1 MSTATMGSAAAPGA
15 PAEAPAIWTRDLT
28 KRYGELT
35 AVDRLN
41 LEIKPGEIF
50 GLLGPNG
57 AGKTTTILMLL
68 GLSEPTSGEVR
79 VVGVDPTRH
88 ALDVKRK
95 VGYVPDSVG
104 FYGHLTGREN
114 LEYTAALNGL
124 DRGAARER
132 IGALLTEVG
141 LGERG
146 DDPVRVYSRGMRQ
159 RLGIADAL
167 VKSPDVLILDEPT
180 VGLDPRGADQ
190 VLDLVERLARERGVA
205 IMLSSHLLGQVQ
217 AICSRIGIFVKGRM
231 VASGSVD
238 DLAAE
243 HGGRLVLEVAVE
255 PPDADVAAAL
265 EGVEGVVTA
274 ERDDELWLVGAQR
287 DVRAPVASRLTER
300 GLTIVHLR
308 QRTEELGAIY
318 RRYFAEEGAQ

>member
-1 MSTATMGSAAAPGA
+1 
-15 PAEAPAIWTRDLT
+15 
-28 KRYGELT
+28 
-35 AVDRLN
+35 
-41 LEIKPGEIF
+41 
-50 GLLGPNG
+50 
-57 AGKTTTILMLL
+57 
-68 GLSEPTSGEVR
+68 
-79 VVGVDPTRH
+79 
-88 ALDVKRK
+88 
-95 VGYVPDSVG
+95 VPDSVG

-167 VKSPDVLILDEPT
+167 VKSPEVLILDEPT

-190 VLDLVERLARERGVA
+190 VLELVERLARERGVA

-238 DLAAE
+238 DLAAK

-265 EGVEGVVTA
+265 EGVEGVATA
-274 ERDDELWLVGAQR
+274 ERDHELWLVGAQR

>member
-1 MSTATMGSAAAPGA
+1 MSMATMGSAAVPDA
-15 PAEAPAIWTRDLT
+15 PAETPAIWTRNLT
-28 KRYGELT
+28 KRYGDLT

-41 LEIKPGEIF
+41 LEIRPGEIF

-68 GLSEPTSGEVR
+68 GLSEPTDGEVR
-79 VVGVDPTRH
+79 VVGLDPTRN

-124 DRGAARER
+124 DRGAAQER
-132 IGALLTEVG
+132 ISMLLTEVG
-141 LGERG
+141 LDERG

-190 VLDLVERLARERGVA
+190 VLELVERLARERGVA
-205 IMLSSHLLGQVQ
+205 IMLSSHLLAQVQ

-231 VASGSVD
+231 VASGTVD

-243 HGGRLVLEVAVE
+243 HGGRLVLELAVE
-255 PPDADVAAAL
+255 PIDADVAAAL
-265 EGVEGVVTA
+265 EDMEGVVTT
-274 ERDDELWLVGAQR
+274 ERDGDLWLVGAQR
-287 DVRAPVASRLTER
+287 DIRAAVAGRLAER

-318 RRYFAEEGAQ
+318 RRYFAEEGEQ

>member
-1 MSTATMGSAAAPGA
+1 
-15 PAEAPAIWTRDLT
+15 
-28 KRYGELT
+28 
-35 AVDRLN
+35 
-41 LEIKPGEIF
+41 
-50 GLLGPNG
+50 
-57 AGKTTTILMLL
+57 
-68 GLSEPTSGEVR
+68 
-79 VVGVDPTRH
+79 VDPTRN

-132 IGALLTEVG
+132 IGTLLAEVG
-141 LGERG
+141 LEERG

-190 VLDLVERLARERGVA
+190 VLELVERLARERGVA

-231 VASGSVD
+231 VASGTVD

-255 PPDADVAAAL
+255 PLDADVAAAL
-265 EGVEGVVTA
+265 EGVEGVVTV
-274 ERDDELWLVGAQR
+274 ERGDDLWLVGAQR
-287 DVRAPVASRLTER
+287 DVRAQVASRLTER
-300 GLTIVHLR
+300 GLTVVHLR
-308 QRTEELGAIY
+308 QRTEELSAIY
-318 RRYFAEEGAQ
+318 RRYFAEEGEQ

>member
-1 MSTATMGSAAAPGA
+1 MGSAAAPDA
-15 PAEAPAIWTRDLT
+15 PAETPAIWTRNLT
-28 KRYGELT
+28 KRYADLT

-41 LEIKPGEIF
+41 LEIKRGEIF

-79 VVGVDPTRH
+79 VVGVDPTRN
-88 ALDVKRK
+88 ALDVKRR

-124 DRGAARER
+124 DRSAARER
-132 IGALLTEVG
+132 IDMLLTEVG

-190 VLDLVERLARERGVA
+190 VLELVERLARERGVA

-231 VASGSVD
+231 VASGTVD

-255 PPDADVAAAL
+255 PADADVPGAL
-265 EGVEGVVTA
+265 EGVDGVVTA
-274 ERDDELWLVGAQR
+274 ERDGDLWLLGTQQ
-287 DVRAPVASRLTER
+287 DVRAAVASRLAER
-300 GLTIVHLR
+300 GLIAVHLR
-308 QRTEELGAIY
+308 QRTEELSAIY
-318 RRYFAEEGAQ
+318 RRYFAEEGEQ